1 MLWSMPAHDPRRMSE
16 VLGHYRDDDYTRRDY
31 VRALGRLCYEAPDV
45 VWVVVVLAVGVVV
58 SCV

>member
-1 MLWSMPAHDPRRMSE
+1 M
-16 VLGHYRDDDYTRRDY
+16 LGHYRDDDHTPRDY
-31 VRALGRLCYEAPDV
+31 VRALGRLCFEAPDV